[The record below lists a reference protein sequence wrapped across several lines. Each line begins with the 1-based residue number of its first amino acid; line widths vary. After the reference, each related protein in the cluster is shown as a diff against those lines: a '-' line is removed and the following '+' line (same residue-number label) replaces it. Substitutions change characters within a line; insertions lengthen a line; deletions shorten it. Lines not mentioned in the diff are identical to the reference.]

1 MLFLTEYSNFTFRNG
16 VLLHQRENKFVGGI
30 NTAVLQLH
38 RITLDAVLKDTYF
51 LPDDPDVTQTKKD
64 QNDII

>member
-1 MLFLTEYSNFTFRNG
+1 

-38 RITLDAVLKDTYF
+38 IITLDAVLKDTYF
-51 LPDDPDVTQTKKD
+51 SPDDPDVTQTKKD